1 MNSDNKEHQL
11 LKKAFEIIER
21 DGWEKFSLHN
31 LSKQEKI
38 RYEDLK
44 FYFKNK
50 NDVIDKFTI
59 MIDSIVESKV
69 NLDDFKISSKKDNLF
84 ELIMLRLEEMK
95 NFKISLVKIIESA
108 KNKPLLLRKISGNV
122 MNTLDFYLELTS
134 CYENTPLDFF
144 KNNTIFFIYSFT
156 FKTWLKDESDDL
168 ATTMAELDRLL
179 TLSEQAEKKIKTFF
193 PV

>member
-1 MNSDNKEHQL
+1 MNSNNKEHQL

-108 KNKPLLLRKISGNV
+108 KNKPLLLRKFQV
-122 MNTLDFYLELTS
+122 T
-134 CYENTPLDFF
+134 
-144 KNNTIFFIYSFT
+144 
-156 FKTWLKDESDDL
+156 
-168 ATTMAELDRLL
+168 
-179 TLSEQAEKKIKTFF
+179 
-193 PV
+193 

>member
-1 MNSDNKEHQL
+1 MNSNNKEHQL

-50 NDVIDKFTI
+50 NDVIDKFSI

-95 NFKISLVKIIESA
+95 NFKISLVKIIKSA

-122 MNTLDFYLELTS
+122 MNTLDFYLELSS
-134 CYENTPLDFF
+134 CYDNTPLDFF
-144 KNNTIFFIYSFT
+144 KKNTIFFIYSFT

>member
-1 MNSDNKEHQL
+1 MNSNNKEHQL

-144 KNNTIFFIYSFT
+144 KRIQFFLFIHLH
-156 FKTWLKDESDDL
+156 LKL
-168 ATTMAELDRLL
+168 G
-179 TLSEQAEKKIKTFF
+179 
-193 PV
+193 